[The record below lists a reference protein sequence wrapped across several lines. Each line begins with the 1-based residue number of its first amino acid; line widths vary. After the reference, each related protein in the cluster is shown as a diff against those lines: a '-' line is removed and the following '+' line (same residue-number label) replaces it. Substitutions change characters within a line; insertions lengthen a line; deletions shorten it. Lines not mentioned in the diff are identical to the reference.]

1 MSEIDYIGTNAPNG
15 SSFGKASTSLISFY
29 GATPIVRADVTV
41 TDTTT
46 ATTTLLETRCA
57 RLEASLVNLGL
68 ITTAG

>member
-1 MSEIDYIGTNAPNG
+1 MSDIEYIGANAPDG
-15 SSFGKASTSLISFY
+15 ACFGKASTDKIGFF